1 MAYIAMVEPDS
12 MPGNNTFVAGFT
24 QCEYLWHCLRLTCAH
39 GGLANVGDTSPNTW
53 VALGTISNRLANTG
67 LVREPSARALVSLGT
82 ANLVNSNTP
91 LVVIRRKIVM
101 VGMCTFILL
110 SVSFP
115 SLMHHAAEV
124 LVSVSPI
131 LNRTRSSLSVK
142 LMVQRL

>member
-1 MAYIAMVEPDS
+1 M
-12 MPGNNTFVAGFT
+12 
-24 QCEYLWHCLRLTCAH
+24 
-39 GGLANVGDTSPNTW
+39 
-53 VALGTISNRLANTG
+53 ALGTISNRLANTG

>member
-1 MAYIAMVEPDS
+1 MAFGA
-12 MPGNNTFVAGFT
+12 
-24 QCEYLWHCLRLTCAH
+24 
-39 GGLANVGDTSPNTW
+39 
-53 VALGTISNRLANTG
+53 ISNRLVNVG

-82 ANLVNSNTP
+82 ANLVNSNT
-91 LVVIRRKIVM
+91 LLAVIRRKIVM